1 MTAQLAIPGEP
12 QKNWQ
17 NANGIAYLHNHWRLF
32 SDLTAAV
39 SEGAGLDESFVVK
52 DYFAVA
58 MLKEVT
64 CRNPALVFKGG
75 TCLSKCYGVINRF
88 SEDVDLGIQEEHAT
102 EGMRRCIKQAIL
114 ESAEALGLFIVNL
127 NRTRSRREYNRYEIA
142 LPGIDGTS
150 LNEQLIVETAV
161 MTPAD
166 PAQKRPLQSLIG
178 EYCEA
183 QGYQDVM
190 EEFDLGAFE
199 VLANSLERTF
209 CDKVFAVCDYYL
221 AGPIPHRQSR
231 HLYDLRKLLSVVAL
245 NEDLL
250 SLLSVVRGQRLGGY
264 RTPSAGPEV
273 DVAEVLGEIARS
285 EVYRTDYER
294 VTAPLLYE
302 QMSYEEASSAIRE
315 IADVLKRV
323 SWQ

>member
-1 MTAQLAIPGEP
+1 M
-12 QKNWQ
+12 
-17 NANGIAYLHNHWRLF
+17 YLHENQETFKELVR
-32 SDLTAAV
+32 LTAEWAT
-39 SEGAGLDESFVVK
+39 AARAFVVK

-58 MLKEVT
+58 MLKEAT

-75 TCLSKCYGVINRF
+75 TCLSKCYGVIDRF

-102 EGMRRCIKQAIL
+102 EGMRRRIKRAVL
-114 ESAEALGLFIVNL
+114 ESADALGLSIANL
-127 NRTRSRREYNRYEIA
+127 DRTRSRREYNRYEIP
-142 LPGIDGTS
+142 LPSIDGTS
-150 LNEQLIVETAV
+150 FNERLIVETAV

-183 QGYQDVM
+183 QGYQDVI
-190 EEFDLGAFE
+190 EEFGLGSFE

-231 HLYDLRKLLSVVAL
+231 HLYDLRKLLAVVAL
-245 NEDLL
+245 DEDLL
-250 SLLSVVRGQRLGGY
+250 SLLSVVRKQRLGNY
-264 RTPSAGPEV
+264 RTPSADPEV
-273 DVAEVLGEIARS
+273 DVAEVLEEIARD
-285 EVYRTDYER
+285 EVYRTDYEH

-302 QMSYEEASSAIRE
+302 QMSYEEASSALRE

>member
-1 MTAQLAIPGEP
+1 MTARLATLEER

-17 NANGIAYLHNHWRLF
+17 SASGTAYLHNHRRLF
-32 SDLTAAV
+32 NDLTAAV
-39 SEGAGLDESFVVK
+39 SEGTGLDESFVVK

-75 TCLSKCYGVINRF
+75 TCLSKCHGVIDRF

-102 EGMRRCIKQAIL
+102 EGMRRRIKRAVL
-114 ESAEALGLFIVNL
+114 ESADALDLSIVNL
-127 NRTRSRREYNRYEIA
+127 DRTRSRREYNRYEVA
-142 LPGIDGTS
+142 LPSIDGTAFK
-150 LNEQLIVETAV
+150 EQLIVETSV
-161 MTPAD
+161 MTPSD
-166 PAQKRPLQSLIG
+166 PAQNRPLQSLIG
-178 EYCEA
+178 EYCGE

-221 AGPIPHRQSR
+221 AGLIPHRQSR
-231 HLYDLRKLLSVVAL
+231 HLYDLRKLLAVVAL

-250 SLLSVVRGQRLGGY
+250 SLLSVVRRQRLGSY
-264 RTPSAGPEV
+264 RTLSAEPDV
-273 DVAEVLGEIARS
+273 DVAEVLEEIARN
-285 EVYRTDYER
+285 EVYRADYER

-315 IADVLKRV
+315 IADVLKQA
-323 SWQ
+323 SWR